1 MSLHEPDFS
10 SDPQSLTVDSI
21 QWECHRFT
29 DLAVLCFIV
38 VNGRILLINKKRGLG
53 AGKVNGPGGR
63 LERGETPEQAAV
75 RETQEE
81 VGLTPTGLEK
91 RAELSFVFTDG
102 YSLFV
107 SAFFA
112 NGFTGTPIERDD
124 LGRSS
129 GLGDDRAEE
138 RRHADSRRLSLLPR
152 DIDGLGALEG
162 LGRPGRHDGSTWR
175 GGLDRLGAEA
185 ARGE

>member
-112 NGFTGTPIERDD
+112 NGFTGTPIETDEA
-124 LGRSS
+124 LPFWCPVPEIPYGRMWA
-129 GLGDDRAEE
+129 DDRLWLPEA
-138 RRHADSRRLSLLPR
+138 LSGAFVR
-152 DIDGLGALEG
+152 GRFVFDNDGMRSNRIEID
-162 LGRPGRHDGSTWR
+162 RKPKVS
-175 GGLDRLGAEA
+175 
-185 ARGE
+185 